1 MIRLYSNLW
10 AKDWEETNALCRYEC
25 GLVRKA
31 KIRCPGY
38 LEPSAYIVLR
48 AIHVRRDQEAL
59 ILREGLHRP
68 VAIQRDG
75 AIEEA
80 VGDGGA
86 AGKK

>member
-1 MIRLYSNLW
+1 MYLRI
-10 AKDWEETNALCRYEC
+10 
-25 GLVRKA
+25 
-31 KIRCPGY
+31 PGY
-38 LEPSAYIVLR
+38 LKPPTYIMLR
-48 AIHVRRDQEAL
+48 TSYIGRNQEAL